1 MTTQPIA
8 VPLAADRVDDW
19 KKFCAELVGPRRK
32 DFEDL
37 NRRYGLTR
45 HGAWL
50 QRMPEGRYLVI
61 VLREGA
67 SPQSFLP
74 GLRNSTHPFDR
85 WFVERI
91 SAFHGADLTA
101 PVLSESESVIDV
113 RTEERAGMG
122 AQPPS

>member
-1 MTTQPIA
+1 MATQPNA
-8 VPLAADRVDDW
+8 VPLADDKVDDW
-19 KKFCAELVGPRRK
+19 RKFCAELAGPRRK

-37 NRRYGLTR
+37 NRRYGLVR

-50 QRMPEGRYLVI
+50 QRMPGGGYLVI

-67 SPQSFLP
+67 SPQNFLP

-85 WFVERI
+85 WFAERI
-91 SAFHGADLTA
+91 SVLHGFDLTA
-101 PVLSESESVIDV
+101 VLPEPESVLDV
-113 RTEERAGMG
+113 RIEERAGAG